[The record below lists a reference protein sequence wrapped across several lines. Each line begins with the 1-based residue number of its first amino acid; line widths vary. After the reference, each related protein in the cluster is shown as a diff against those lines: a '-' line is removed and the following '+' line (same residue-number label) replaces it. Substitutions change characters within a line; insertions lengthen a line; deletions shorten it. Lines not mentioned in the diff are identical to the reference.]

1 MPVYRQA
8 ATPPV
13 FTTSLQFIGYL
24 RRLLRNHEKL
34 AGFTP
39 NPSTWSRGPSPLSD
53 TQGRWNGAQC
63 HVKGVQS
70 RSRDA
75 QSRWRGAQSRWRG
88 AQSRWRGA
96 QSRLF
101 SENYSRFLV
110 SMGVA
115 VIYLFFQGHG
125 AWLLAKGCVTES
137 VQTSGRRRPCV
148 RRFSATRNLAR
159 RLGSVLRHAG
169 SEGGTCNHLVG

>member
-24 RRLLRNHEKL
+24 RRLLRNHEEL
-34 AGFTP
+34 AGFRL

-63 HVKGVQS
+63 HVKVVQS

-75 QSRWRGAQSRWRG
+75 QSRWNG

-101 SENYSRFLV
+101 SENDYRFLV

-137 VQTSGRRRPCV
+137 VQTSERRRPCV
-148 RRFSATRNLAR
+148 RRF
-159 RLGSVLRHAG
+159 
-169 SEGGTCNHLVG
+169 

>member
-24 RRLLRNHEKL
+24 RRLLRNHEEL
-34 AGFTP
+34 AGFRL

-63 HVKGVQS
+63 HVKVVQS

-75 QSRWRGAQSRWRG
+75 QSRWNGAQKSLEGCAKSFVFRKLLP
-88 AQSRWRGA
+88 
-96 QSRLF
+96 LF
-101 SENYSRFLV
+101 
-110 SMGVA
+110 GVD
-115 VIYLFFQGHG
+115 GSSG
-125 AWLLAKGCVTES
+125 DLLIFPG
-137 VQTSGRRRPCV
+137 P
-148 RRFSATRNLAR
+148 R
-159 RLGSVLRHAG
+159 RLASGERLRY
-169 SEGGTCNHLVG
+169 

>member
-34 AGFTP
+34 AGFRL

-63 HVKGVQS
+63 HVKVVQS
-70 RSRDA
+70 RSRD
-75 QSRWRGAQSRWRG
+75 
-88 AQSRWRGA
+88 A

>member
-24 RRLLRNHEKL
+24 RRLLRNHEEL
-34 AGFTP
+34 AGFRL

-63 HVKGVQS
+63 HVKVVQS

-75 QSRWRGAQSRWRG
+75 QSRWNGAQSRWNG
-88 AQSRWRGA
+88 AAKSFVFRK
-96 QSRLF
+96 LLP
-101 SENYSRFLV
+101 FLV

>member
-24 RRLLRNHEKL
+24 RRLLRNHEEL
-34 AGFTP
+34 AGFRL

-70 RSRDA
+70 RSRD
-75 QSRWRGAQSRWRG
+75 

>member
-8 ATPPV
+8 ATLPV

-24 RRLLRNHEKL
+24 RRLLRNHEEL
-34 AGFTP
+34 AGFRL

-63 HVKGVQS
+63 HVKVVQS
-70 RSRDA
+70 RSRD
-75 QSRWRGAQSRWRG
+75 

-148 RRFSATRNLAR
+148 RRFSATRNLAM
-159 RLGSVLRHAG
+159 RLGSVPPHTG
-169 SEGGTCNHLVG
+169 SVGGRCSRWVG

>member
-24 RRLLRNHEKL
+24 RRLLRNHEEL
-34 AGFTP
+34 AGFRL

-63 HVKGVQS
+63 HVKVVQS
-70 RSRDA
+70 RSRDT
-75 QSRWRGAQSRWRG
+75 
-88 AQSRWRGA
+88 QSRWRGA

-101 SENYSRFLV
+101 SENDYRFLV

-148 RRFSATRNLAR
+148 RRFSATRNLAKPS
-159 RLGSVLRHAG
+159 GSVLRHAG

>member
-13 FTTSLQFIGYL
+13 FTTSLQFIGCL
-24 RRLLRNHEKL
+24 RRLLRNHEEL
-34 AGFTP
+34 AGFTL

-63 HVKGVQS
+63 HVKVVQS

-75 QSRWRGAQSRWRG
+75 QSRWNG

-115 VIYLFFQGHG
+115 VIYLFFQGYG

-159 RLGSVLRHAG
+159 RLGSVPRCGG
-169 SEGGTCNHLVG
+169 SGGGTCSRWAG

>member
-8 ATPPV
+8 ATLPV

-24 RRLLRNHEKL
+24 RRLLRNHEEL
-34 AGFTP
+34 AGFRL

-63 HVKGVQS
+63 HVKVVQS

-75 QSRWRGAQSRWRG
+75 QSRWNG

>member
-34 AGFTP
+34 AGFRL

-63 HVKGVQS
+63 HVKVVQS

-75 QSRWRGAQSRWRG
+75 QSRWNG

-115 VIYLFFQGHG
+115 VIYLFFHGHYIMVYI
-125 AWLLAKGCVTES
+125 LK
-137 VQTSGRRRPCV
+137 V
-148 RRFSATRNLAR
+148 RVKEKQSI
-159 RLGSVLRHAG
+159 
-169 SEGGTCNHLVG
+169 